1 MELRPPRKRHLLPC
15 IPCLP
20 WSNPP
25 PNPNPSIR
33 AHLCS
38 SVVKPTR
45 PSNHKYH
52 RGSDG
57 TSPSPRTNT
66 LLFRVIRVF
75 RGSIHH
81 IKSVP
86 ICVHPWFPN
95 ANLETQERRG
105 SDGTS
110 PSPKKHHLLPC
121 IPCLSW
127 FNPPPNPNP
136 SICVHPWFPTAPQT
150 TKIPRLRWNFA
161 LPHEARPPQKNTRTH
176 SVCSVSSIHHH
187 ILPTEHRT
195 PNTEHRTPR
204 SASRQRPQ
212 CVPQNRVTGLN
223 RVPFGDRLPPTQPH
237 LTSQTQ

>member
-1 MELRPPRKRHLLPC
+1 M
-15 IPCLP
+15 
-20 WSNPP
+20 
-25 PNPNPSIR
+25 
-33 AHLCS
+33 
-38 SVVKPTR
+38 VKPTR

-86 ICVHPWFPN
+86 ICVNPWFPN

-150 TKIPRLRWNFA
+150 TKIPRLRLNFA
-161 LPHEARPPQKNTRTH
+161 LPREARPPPKKNTH
-176 SVCSVSSIHHH
+176 SFRVFRGSIHHHH
-187 ILPTEHRT
+187 ILPTEHRP
-195 PNTEHRTPR
+195 PNPR
-204 SASRQRPQ
+204 SAPRQRTQ